1 MSPRNLLRRF
11 LSSQCRRSGPA
22 SVPTRAQVPRPP
34 LPARRLRL
42 CGRRP
47 LGWLQVALRPA
58 GGAPPLA
65 APCGCRGPLARRS
78 PALPPASAA
87 RLVLS
92 SRCAAV
98 ALTCTRAVW
107 AGTGGGAHARVQTP
121 LGLVVGGGC
130 EAGRLGHL
138 GSPPLRTAA
147 RACPRGLA
155 RRVAHAA
162 ASWRQ
167 IRTSV
172 QKAGEHAARGRRR
185 GSSCLRLGRTDRPTG
200 LGAPICYHMTGVS
213 KFQLP
218 ARVLISI

>member
-1 MSPRNLLRRF
+1 MLRSDEPAKPPPTLPLGSVSPQRPGLCPHARA
-11 LSSQCRRSGPA
+11 GPA
-22 SVPTRAQVPRPP
+22 PTAPGAAASALRAA
-34 LPARRLRL
+34 PARL
-42 CGRRP
+42 
-47 LGWLQVALRPA
+47 AA

-92 SRCAAV
+92 TRCAAV

-107 AGTGGGAHARVQTP
+107 AGTGGGTHARVQTP

-130 EAGRLGHL
+130 EAGRLGHP

-172 QKAGEHAARGRRR
+172 QKAGERAARGRCR
-185 GSSCLRLGRTDRPTG
+185 GSSCLRLGRTDRPAG